1 MHGWVFVWGG
11 RGWPTSENR
20 KREIDDYLSWSFFYV
35 MVIVWVSLWWVYF
48 FNVSVWVFCT
58 MQIVNRISFVEKQ
71 LIFLIPWLHSFYFF
85 FLNGS
90 TRDTYISNRMTY
102 YLLIFSGKNQKYS
115 SRKEIWLE
123 DKQKPIIH
131 HQDGWYTDAVTFR
144 IKCYFEHA

>member
-1 MHGWVFVWGG
+1 MIIWADPFFMW
-11 RGWPTSENR
+11 WSSSEFLCDGCTFLMYLFEFSVQCKLLIGFHSLR
-20 KREIDDYLSWSFFYV
+20 SSLSSWFLDYILF
-35 MVIVWVSLWWVYF
+35 
-48 FNVSVWVFCT
+48 
-58 MQIVNRISFVEKQ
+58 IS
-71 LIFLIPWLHSFYFF
+71 F